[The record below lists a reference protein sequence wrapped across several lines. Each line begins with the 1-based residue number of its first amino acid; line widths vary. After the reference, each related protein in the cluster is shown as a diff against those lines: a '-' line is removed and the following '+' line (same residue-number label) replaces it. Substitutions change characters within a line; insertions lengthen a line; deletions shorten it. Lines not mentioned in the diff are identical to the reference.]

1 MAVRSLVPY
10 REFTKPSIL
19 EQYKRS
25 EKLRGLINAVLD
37 QCDSLE
43 VAFLE
48 ILQALNLDDAVGPSL
63 DAIGALAGVDRIP
76 GESDD
81 EYRQR
86 IKVYLNLTDIPA
98 PEALRRV
105 LKFVTGCEF
114 VGLYP
119 NWPAELY
126 YVLYGETSADLSN
139 LETENMTSGASLV
152 HGTLLVGEMDDN
164 GEYECGYIVNED
176 NGQPLVVDYYY
187 PTTLY
192 EVVDDEGVEIL
203 IKDSATEETTEP
215 LLALDY

>member
-10 REFTKPSIL
+10 REFTKPTIL

-43 VAFLE
+43 LAFLE

-76 GESDD
+76 GEPDD

-86 IKVYLNLTDIPA
+86 IKVYLNLADIPA

-105 LKFVTGCEF
+105 LKFVTGCKF

-126 YVLYGETSADLSN
+126 YVLYGETGADLSN

-152 HGTLLVGEMDDN
+152 RGTFLVGEMDDN

-176 NGQPLVVDYYY
+176 NVQPLVVDYFY
-187 PTTLY
+187 PSTLY
-192 EVVDDEGVEIL
+192 EVVDETDDQIL
-203 IKDSATEETTEP
+203 IKDSDTEETTEP